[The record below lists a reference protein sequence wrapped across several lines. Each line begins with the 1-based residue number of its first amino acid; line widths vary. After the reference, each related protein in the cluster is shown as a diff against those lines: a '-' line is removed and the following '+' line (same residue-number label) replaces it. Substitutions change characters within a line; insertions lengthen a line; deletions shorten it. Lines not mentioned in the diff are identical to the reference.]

1 MKGVFMS
8 TEDELIVWSSTLDGK
23 YTVKVIWIAP
33 NRGELSIAD
42 EATVL
47 HREPVS
53 VSSPSEFGLGVG
65 EIASWQEAAIA
76 FVDKLEQP

>member
-1 MKGVFMS
+1 MS

-33 NRGELSIAD
+33 YRGELTIAD

-53 VSSPSEFGLGVG
+53 VSSNSEFGLGVG

-76 FVDKLEQP
+76 FVDKLEQS